1 MARAQSRRYD
11 AATRLGALR
20 GRGGFGG
27 AVSEG
32 FVLILAPGAC
42 RYVFVKGLV
51 IGLIKGVKGLI
62 IGLVHTGR
70 QGFILGRR

>member
-1 MARAQSRRYD
+1 MGSVARFRRD
-11 AATRLGALR
+11 LGFDFDFSA
-20 GRGGFGG
+20 
-27 AVSEG
+27 
-32 FVLILAPGAC
+32 GAC

-70 QGFILGRR
+70 QVIMIERR